1 MKKKLLNVFA
11 AMFLTLP
18 MMAFDPPMMGWS
30 TWNTFA
36 LKINEQLIRNQAD
49 AMVKTGLK
57 KVGYQYINIDDGYW
71 NGRGDD
77 NQLRINTQIFPS
89 GMRALSDYIH
99 HLGLKA
105 GIYSDAG
112 DNSCSSGNMQ
122 SWGMNVGLYHH
133 EKEDCELYF
142 NKWNYDFIKV
152 DYCGGVHLGLNS
164 RDRYTSIHQAIL
176 ATGRKNVKLNLCYGA
191 YQGTWVSSVGDS
203 WRVTNDIYCDWYSPR
218 SIPSI
223 IRECLYISAYTGGGH
238 YSDMDMLEIGRTL
251 SHDEEI
257 THFGIWCMWSSPL
270 IIGCDLTNIPEFSLN
285 LLKNQELIA
294 INQDRLGLM
303 APVIDR
309 KDEVYVFAKDLKKL
323 HGPQRAV
330 AITNLSEDPQQMT
343 LDLGKAGFEGS
354 VKVRDAVN
362 HQDLPNQTTS
372 FNVSIP
378 AHGTQVFILTGRRNQ
393 PIRYEAETAWLKEYQ
408 ELNPATDNAH
418 YMPNEIAS
426 QGELVRFLGNRPT
439 NYMEWRNVYVKKSG
453 TYNLTVGYISP
464 DARQFTLSVNN
475 KQARQLQA
483 TNTVNTNSVGT
494 CSTKVYFRKGF
505 NTVRLSNDKDWAP
518 DIDYMDIT
526 PN

>member
-1 MKKKLLNVFA
+1 
-11 AMFLTLP
+11 
-18 MMAFDPPMMGWS
+18 
-30 TWNTFA
+30 
-36 LKINEQLIRNQAD
+36 
-49 AMVKTGLK
+49 
-57 KVGYQYINIDDGYW
+57 
-71 NGRGDD
+71 
-77 NQLRINTQIFPS
+77 
-89 GMRALSDYIH
+89 
-99 HLGLKA
+99 
-105 GIYSDAG
+105 
-112 DNSCSSGNMQ
+112 
-122 SWGMNVGLYHH
+122 
-133 EKEDCELYF
+133 
-142 NKWNYDFIKV
+142 
-152 DYCGGVHLGLNS
+152 
-164 RDRYTSIHQAIL
+164 
-176 ATGRKNVKLNLCYGA
+176 
-191 YQGTWVSSVGDS
+191 
-203 WRVTNDIYCDWYSPR
+203 
-218 SIPSI
+218 
-223 IRECLYISAYTGGGH
+223 
-238 YSDMDMLEIGRTL
+238 MDMLEIGRTL